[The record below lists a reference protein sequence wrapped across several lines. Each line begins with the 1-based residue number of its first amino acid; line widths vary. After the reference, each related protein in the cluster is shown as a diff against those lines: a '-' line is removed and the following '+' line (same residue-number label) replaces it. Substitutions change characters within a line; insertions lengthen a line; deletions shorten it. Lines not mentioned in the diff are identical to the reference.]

1 MNKSNLKKFA
11 IEARQELREKTKA
24 QLKRLGIEEKKIE
37 EGKDMG
43 SQVEIYGKLYSKSSY
58 QHLLVKYHSLGYEEL
73 VEESAYLWF
82 NRLTALAYMELHD
95 CFTEHMIFSKG
106 NKGEPDILD
115 EYFQAD
121 FFQKMPLEK
130 QEELHRLRD
139 QNTSDSLETLYSILM
154 EEKCEEL
161 SKIMPFLFSKK
172 GKYADILFPSGLL
185 MQDSVLKKLQVIL
198 LEIQEGEQSIPV
210 EILGWLYQYYNSERR
225 EVVYDGSM
233 KKSKIT
239 REFIPAAT
247 QLFTPDWIVRY
258 IVDNTVGRLAE
269 EQFSISKDIIK
280 KWQYYI
286 APEIVSKNEKM
297 QIESLKILDPAMGS
311 GHMLTYAFDI
321 LFDVYQELG
330 WSKKE
335 SVLSILQNNLYG
347 LEIDD
352 RAGQLAAFALLM
364 KGKEKFPRL
373 FQVLEREE
381 NFEMPVISLQES
393 NAISKRMYTMLEEC
407 PTLQDLLKGFEDTKE
422 YGSILKIDS
431 FEESILQEEYHK
443 LQEKI
448 QNQGQFS
455 LLNNNEFLE
464 GDLEEDLERLEH
476 IIRQYKIMIQKY
488 DVVITNPP
496 YMGNARM
503 NPKLKTYIEKY
514 YPNVKTDLFS
524 VFFIKCCEMTTEKG
538 YLGFMSPFVWM
549 FIKSYEE
556 LRTLFIHSK
565 TIISLVQLEYSGFED
580 ATVPICTFILQNT
593 VTKKIGEYIKLS
605 DFKGVKNQPIK
616 TLEAIQNENCTW
628 RYQANQK
635 DFIKIPGSPI
645 AYWVSDRIRE
655 IFEKEKKLGE
665 VGEAKQGLA
674 TADNNRFVRF
684 WHEINFNKIGFGM
697 QNSEEA
703 LKSKKKWFPYN
714 KGGEKRKW
722 YGNQEYVVNWER
734 DGYEIKNFKNSVVRN
749 PSYYFKKSISW
760 SDITSSGNSFRL
772 YPEGF
777 IYDVTGMSYFIED
790 KFLTYL
796 GIFNTKIY
804 SKLTKLINPTLHLQI
819 GDMIKM
825 PYFQIQN
832 PLFEQLVSLILW
844 ISFEEW
850 ASRETSWDFERL
862 ILLNG
867 ENLSKA
873 YKKYCTY
880 WESKFFSV
888 HSSEEDLNRILLES
902 YSLQEEMDEKVDFS
916 DITLLKKE
924 ASIVENIDSTNS
936 CGYLENRG
944 VRLEFHSLEL
954 VKQFLS
960 YAIGC
965 IMGRYS
971 LDKPGLI
978 MANSDDV
985 LNMSS
990 NKITVSGVDGE
1001 IRHEILNPSFF
1012 PEEFGILSVT
1022 AEERFENDIVSRVIA
1037 FISAAYGKERLEENL
1052 EFITE
1057 ILGKK
1062 AGESHEEVLRNYFI
1076 KDFYTDHCQRYQK
1089 RPIYWMLHSGKK
1101 NGFSALIYLHR
1112 YEKDTIARVR
1122 SDYLLP
1128 YQEFMEQQEAHYSKI
1143 ASDEISTPKEKK
1155 DAQKKGKEL
1164 HDILKELK
1172 DYANKVKHIA
1182 EQRISLDLDDGV
1194 KVNYEKLG
1202 SILKKI

>member
-11 IEARQELREKTKA
+11 IGARQELREKTKA
-24 QLKRLGIEEKKIE
+24 QLKRLGMEEKKIE

-95 CFTEHMIFSKG
+95 CFSEHMIFSKG
-106 NKGEPDILD
+106 SKGEPSILD

-130 QEELHRLRD
+130 QEELHQLRD

-185 MQDSVLKKLQVIL
+185 MQDSVLKKLQAIL
-198 LEIQEGEQSIPV
+198 LEIQEEDQSIPV
-210 EILGWLYQYYNSERR
+210 EILGWLYQYYNSEKKD
-225 EVVYDGSM
+225 EVFAGL
-233 KKSKIT
+233 KKNQKVT
-239 REFIPAAT
+239 KENIPAAT
-247 QLFTPDWIVRY
+247 QLFTPHWIVKYMVENSLGKLILEY
-258 IVDNTVGRLAE
+258 IPNME
-269 EQFSISKDIIK
+269 SIK
-280 KWQYYI
+280 KDWNYYI
-286 APEIVSKNEKM
+286 ETE
-297 QIESLKILDPAMGS
+297 IESSSEKLSIEGIKILDPAMGS

-352 RAGQLAAFALLM
+352 RAGQIAAFALLM

-407 PTLQDLLKGFEDTKE
+407 PTLQDLLKGFENAKE

-431 FEESILQEEYHK
+431 FEENILQDEYQK

-455 LLNNNEFLE
+455 LLKNNEFLE
-464 GDLEEDLERLEH
+464 GDLEEDLERLER

-496 YMGNARM
+496 YMGGRGFS
-503 NPKLKTYIEKY
+503 PKLKNYTEKNY
-514 YPNVKTDLFS
+514 KDSKSDLFS
-524 VFFIKCCEMTTEKG
+524 VFMEVCQ
-538 YLGFMSPFVWM
+538 GFTKKNRYTAMITMQSWM
-549 FIKSYEE
+549 FLSSFETLRNHMITKTEIQTLNHLGARAFSEMAGEVVQTVSWVQKHKTPEKKGTYIRLVDYNNGEE
-556 LRTLFIHSK
+556 KEREFFNK
-565 TIISLVQLEYSGFED
+565 
-580 ATVPICTFILQNT
+580 
-593 VTKKIGEYIKLS
+593 
-605 DFKGVKNQPIK
+605 
-616 TLEAIQNENCTW
+616 ENY
-628 RYQANQK
+628 YQANQK
-635 DFIKIPGSPI
+635 DFTKIPGSPI

-674 TADNNRFVRF
+674 TADNNRFVRL
-684 WHEINFNKIGFGM
+684 WHEINFHTIGFGM
-697 QNSEEA
+697 KNSEEA
-703 LKSKKKWFPYN
+703 LNSKKKWFPYN

-722 YGNQEYVVNWER
+722 YGNQEYVVNWEK

-760 SDITSSGNSFRL
+760 SDITSSGNSFRF

-862 ILLNG
+862 TLLNG

-888 HSSEEDLNRILLES
+888 YSSEEDLNRILLES
-902 YSLQEEMDEKVDFS
+902 YSLREEVDEKVDFS

-924 ASIVENIDSTNS
+924 ASVVENIDTTSS
-936 CGYLENRG
+936 CGYFENRG
-944 VRLEFHSLEL
+944 AKLEFHSLEL

-971 LDKPGLI
+971 LDKSGLI

-985 LNMSS
+985 LSMSS
-990 NKITVSGVDGE
+990 NKITVSGVNGE

-1022 AEERFENDIVSRVIA
+1022 TEERFENDIISRVIA
-1037 FISAAYGKERLEENL
+1037 FISAAYGKEHLEENL

-1112 YEKDTIARVR
+1112 YEENTIARVR

-1128 YQEFMEQQEAHYSKI
+1128 YQDFMEQQEAHYSKI
-1143 ASDEISTPKEKK
+1143 ASDEVSTPKEKK
-1155 DAQKKGKEL
+1155 DAQKKVKEL

-1172 DYANKVKHIA
+1172 YYANKVKHIA